1 MGVHMISG
9 VKGTSVDK
17 NNIFIKNKG
26 NENYYLTLETA
37 KDIYEKQEHNKEKN
51 GVKVGIIIASSAIIA
66 ALGIFALTKGLPK
79 NTYRK
84 LQNLSNRLED
94 KVSRRKLNGE
104 EGFITSF
111 YNYSLKKAVLFA
123 EKAKSIN
130 NISSFK
136 DLFLTKIMF
145 KSKYTKYIWT
155 KITSL
160 FENLAIRSV
169 NSGYDVSD
177 KNFSN
182 LLDSYSAVNKK
193 ILKSYPDR
201 LVTINNVTKTTKEW
215 MSEVSSRQSKIKDIY
230 VKGFGTEARNARYQR
245 MKQAVEGLDEKV
257 WEVMKQP
264 VDGLK
269 SKVLKNFASVAD
281 NQNSSKLYTSF
292 IAEDYLAADK
302 LEISQKT
309 NVLRHLITH
318 DVLDGYKASK
328 QVLDNISAFISPQDK
343 ISNDLLKRLR
353 SHLITYKKLS
363 GPSEQILR
371 SKVNAD
377 IIEDLKMLSSRLT
390 DSSKIF
396 DYKRDTV
403 KQAGE
408 YISELQ
414 EILSK
419 NSKGELQEILTIYKS
434 FLPKNEYVKIR
445 KNTNAAISKLDKAI
459 NTENDLFFDKL
470 RDLSLGSGPTD
481 ALSLLGAIGGVGLG
495 LTEAENKDERISAL
509 LKYGIPVVGSVATSI
524 VMTVSLV
531 AGFKSLVIGSLSGL
545 IIGDAGM
552 RLDKLRKQYNKKK
565 NDNNNAEMVKAK
577 IDKTL
582 A

>member
-1 MGVHMISG
+1 MISG

-17 NNIFIKNKG
+17 NNIFIQNKG

-37 KDIYEKQEHNKEKN
+37 KDIYEKHEHNKEKN

-84 LQNLSNRLED
+84 LQNLRNRLED

-169 NSGYDVSD
+169 NLGYDVSD

-269 SKVLKNFASVAD
+269 SKVLKNSASVAD

-403 KQAGE
+403 KQVGE

>member
-1 MGVHMISG
+1 MISG

-17 NNIFIKNKG
+17 NNIFIQNKG

-37 KDIYEKQEHNKEKN
+37 KDIYEKHEHNKEKN

-169 NSGYDVSD
+169 NLGYDVSD

-269 SKVLKNFASVAD
+269 SKVLKNSASVAD

-403 KQAGE
+403 KQVGE

>member
-17 NNIFIKNKG
+17 NNIFIQNKG

-169 NSGYDVSD
+169 NLGYDVSD

-245 MKQAVEGLDEKV
+245 MKQAVEGLDQKV

-269 SKVLKNFASVAD
+269 SKVLKNSASVAD

-445 KNTNAAISKLDKAI
+445 KNTNTAISKLDKAI

>member
-17 NNIFIKNKG
+17 NNIFIQNKG

-37 KDIYEKQEHNKEKN
+37 KDIYEKHEHNKEKN

-169 NSGYDVSD
+169 NLGYDVSD

-269 SKVLKNFASVAD
+269 SKVLKNSASVAD

-403 KQAGE
+403 KQVGE

>member
-1 MGVHMISG
+1 MISG

-17 NNIFIKNKG
+17 NNIFIQNKG

-51 GVKVGIIIASSAIIA
+51 GVKGGIIIASSAIIA

-169 NSGYDVSD
+169 NLGYDVSD

-269 SKVLKNFASVAD
+269 SKVLKNSASVAD

-396 DYKRDTV
+396 GYKRDTV